1 MKNFFSP
8 HIHYRMDIPSS
19 VPETQAHTEIPKE
32 DIHSIDRYLSS
43 MEGQKWT
50 QNQFSELFH
59 NLVTH
64 DPIKFVQHMKHG
76 GNVYPQWVYN
86 TVAQA
91 VWDKTLAPEVFT
103 RLHENKEQV
112 TLVQDNT
119 RNKLSELLAQV
130 A

>member
-8 HIHYRMDIPSS
+8 HIRYRMDTPSS
-19 VPETQAHTEIPKE
+19 APETQATAEISQE
-32 DIHSIDRYLSS
+32 VIGSIDAYLSS

-76 GNVYPQWVYN
+76 GDVYPQWVYN
-86 TVAQA
+86 AVAQA

-119 RNKLSELLAQV
+119 RSKLSELLTQV